1 MKYLYI
7 GIGGMIGAC
16 MRFAIT
22 IVIGQ
27 FWQSAF
33 PLDILIINV
42 FGAFILGYLSS
53 ITLPIDPNL
62 KQAITVGV
70 IGSFTTLSTVSAD
83 TVLLV
88 ENGFIIQA
96 FVYIVFN
103 FALGLVMAYLGIVF
117 GKRKEVKGT
126 NE

>member
-7 GIGGMIGAC
+7 GIGGMIGAS
-16 MRFAIT
+16 MRLAIT
-22 IVIGQ
+22 IVIGR

-96 FVYIVFN
+96 FIYILFN
-103 FALGLVMAYLGIVF
+103 IALGLVMAYLGVVY
-117 GKRKEVKGT
+117 GKRKEVRGT

>member
-7 GIGGMIGAC
+7 GIGGMIGAS
-16 MRFAIT
+16 MRFAIS

-103 FALGLVMAYLGIVF
+103 IALGLVMAYLGIVF
-117 GKRKEVKGT
+117 GKRKEVRGT

>member
-7 GIGGMIGAC
+7 GIGGIIGAG
-16 MRFAIT
+16 MRFAI
-22 IVIGQ
+22 IMVIGQ

-33 PLDILIINV
+33 PVDILIINV
-42 FGAFILGYLSS
+42 FGAFVLGYLST
-53 ITLPIDPNL
+53 ITLPIDPKL

-88 ENGFIIQA
+88 ESGYFIQGFI
-96 FVYIVFN
+96 YIFCN
-103 FALGLVMAYLGIVF
+103 IALGLVMVYLGMVL
-117 GKRKEVKGT
+117 GNRKEVRGA
-126 NE
+126 